1 MGKSKKVFT
10 FEELNQEAEHYAK
23 ITQPYCDMIDDKD
36 LQIKKLE
43 HQILGYKAVV
53 SYLEHQLG
61 LGNSQ

>member
-1 MGKSKKVFT
+1 MKKGKKDF
-10 FEELNQEAEHYAK
+10 FDALNEDAEKYVA

-36 LQIKKLE
+36 LQIKELQ
-43 HQILGYKAVV
+43 HQAIGYKAVI